1 MADNENNERE
11 SGGASS
17 RNDEGAPRSRDRG
30 PARQGAGAPG
40 RGGGGGFRRDF
51 RRRAKICQFCVEKDR
66 VIDYKDVA
74 LLRQY
79 VAEGGRIHSRR
90 KTGTCAK
97 HQRLLSRAIKRARQ
111 IALLPYTAGHFR

>member
-1 MADNENNERE
+1 LADNENNERE
-11 SGGASS
+11 NGGSS
-17 RNDEGAPRSRDRG
+17 FRSDGGAPRSRDRG
-30 PARQGAGAPG
+30 PARQGGGAPG
-40 RGGGGGFRRDF
+40 RGGGFRRDF

-66 VIDYKDVA
+66 VIDYKDVS

-79 VAEGGRIHSRR
+79 VAEGGRIYSRR

-97 HQRLLSRAIKRARQ
+97 HQRLLSQAIKRARQ